1 MTPRIE
7 TSSEKKLI
15 GIRLSMSLSNFKV
28 AELWKTFMPKRKEII
43 NNINNDL
50 ISMVV
55 YPTNHFLDFKTTNEF
70 ERWATV
76 EVANFDLIPPDMEK
90 FVLPGGL
97 YAVFDYK
104 GSSDA
109 SYIYQYIYGIWIP
122 NSEYVLDARPHFEV
136 LGEKYKNND
145 PTSEEEIWIPV
156 KLK

>member
-1 MTPRIE
+1 MLYTWVR
-7 TSSEKKLI
+7 
-15 GIRLSMSLSNFKV
+15 
-28 AELWKTFMPKRKEII
+28 
-43 NNINNDL
+43 
-50 ISMVV
+50 
-55 YPTNHFLDFKTTNEF
+55 YPL
-70 ERWATV
+70 
-76 EVANFDLIPPDMEK
+76 LPMEK
-90 FVLPGGL
+90 FILPGGL

-156 KLK
+156 KLKWDAFPFNVRNE

>member
-104 GSSDA
+104 GSSEV